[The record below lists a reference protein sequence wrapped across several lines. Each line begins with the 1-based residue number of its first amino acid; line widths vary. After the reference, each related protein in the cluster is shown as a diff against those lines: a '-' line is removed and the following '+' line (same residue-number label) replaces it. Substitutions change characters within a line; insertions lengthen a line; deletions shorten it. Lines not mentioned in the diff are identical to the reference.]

1 VSSKLHLHLTLN
13 ISAKKIL
20 FTTDGSGVSL
30 NGFCMYFLR
39 TSTKRTLGEETFQV
53 QQLTKVKLKEENFR
67 VHCKKGLMIFP
78 SPAGISLTKLSLAGN
93 N

>member
-13 ISAKKIL
+13 FSAKKIL

-53 QQLTKVKLKEENFR
+53 QQLTKTKLKEETSGYSG
-67 VHCKKGLMIFP
+67 KKVNDFLVP
-78 SPAGISLTKLSLAGN
+78 SWDVTNQTLPGRE
-93 N
+93 